1 MRILVLVPEA
11 YGGFG
16 GIAVYNQDFL
26 DAMAGLEIVRSVTVL
41 PRLVRQAVGTV
52 PSKIDF
58 RSTAANSLPSY
69 VAEVVSQLGRSFDLV
84 VSTHMYLL
92 PFARLIA
99 APRQIPIACVLY
111 GIEAWKPTGRL
122 FVDSSV
128 RRADVLISISDF
140 TRQRFC
146 GWTNVPQQRVSLLP
160 NCIRQEAFGS
170 GPKPRHL
177 VERYGLQGQRVIM
190 TLGRLDARE
199 RQKGMD
205 ELIDLMPRIVDA
217 YSDVVCL
224 IAGDGDDR
232 PRLEAKV
239 DALSLGN
246 SVRFCGRVPEH
257 EKADHYRLCDIFSM
271 AGRQEGFGF
280 VFLEALATG
289 APVVASNLDGS
300 RDAVRDGALGEL
312 ANPDDPDSLFGAITR
327 ALAKPR
333 QVPPGLD
340 YFAFENYVERLRGI
354 LRPYSGG
361 FQELA

>member
-1 MRILVLVPEA
+1 
-11 YGGFG
+11 
-16 GIAVYNQDFL
+16 
-26 DAMAGLEIVRSVTVL
+26 
-41 PRLVRQAVGTV
+41 
-52 PSKIDF
+52 
-58 RSTAANSLPSY
+58 
-69 VAEVVSQLGRSFDLV
+69 
-84 VSTHMYLL
+84 
-92 PFARLIA
+92 
-99 APRQIPIACVLY
+99 
-111 GIEAWKPTGRL
+111 
-122 FVDSSV
+122 
-128 RRADVLISISDF
+128 
-140 TRQRFC
+140 
-146 GWTNVPQQRVSLLP
+146 
-160 NCIRQEAFGS
+160 
-170 GPKPRHL
+170 
-177 VERYGLQGQRVIM
+177 M